1 MLVAYVL
8 KIQTHVSLYDA
19 LPFLIV
25 DKMDV
30 VKSQDSLWRLERF
43 LTLNKVLV
51 SSEVNSQL
59 LKTQGTTDQHLT
71 RRNCSESTDLRT
83 ATHLRVQWGW
93 PDIYKSAK
101 LKPPH
106 SVLTSRDTQW
116 RFLMFEISRKISAE
130 NSSVIINGLIDNKS
144 TWQFGISKIYF
155 GYIFKKHSSNSV
167 SPHLSTNPWLIFTI
181 LIGVCK

>member
-25 DKMDV
+25 DKMDWM
-30 VKSQDSLWRLERF
+30 DRWLITF
-43 LTLNKVLV
+43 LSSFNKVLV

-71 RRNCSESTDLRT
+71 RRNCSESTDLR
-83 ATHLRVQWGW
+83 VQWGW

-101 LKPPH
+101 NWNLLTQYCNWPHGLK
-106 SVLTSRDTQW
+106 VLT
-116 RFLMFEISRKISAE
+116 FEISRKISAE
-130 NSSVIINGLIDNKS
+130 NSSVIINVLIDNKS
-144 TWQFGISKIYF
+144 FRQFGISKIYF
-155 GYIFKKHSSNSV
+155 GYIFEKHFSNSV

>member
-59 LKTQGTTDQHLT
+59 LKTQGTTDQAPASDET
-71 RRNCSESTDLRT
+71 
-83 ATHLRVQWGW
+83 
-93 PDIYKSAK
+93 
-101 LKPPH
+101 
-106 SVLTSRDTQW
+106 
-116 RFLMFEISRKISAE
+116 
-130 NSSVIINGLIDNKS
+130 
-144 TWQFGISKIYF
+144 
-155 GYIFKKHSSNSV
+155 
-167 SPHLSTNPWLIFTI
+167 
-181 LIGVCK
+181 